1 MQQPSS
7 LWSRLAPPVVRNLI
21 VINLIIWIASIVL
34 LRRGIDL
41 NDLLGLHYFTADKFR
56 LFQLVSYTFLHDT
69 SSLEHVLSN
78 MFAVWMFGSAIE
90 QVWGSRR
97 FIFFYILCGIS
108 AGLTQE
114 LSWMYELRGIEGY
127 QMVDI
132 GTELLST
139 RAFLD
144 LLITVGASGSVFGL
158 LLAYGMLFPNSYVFV
173 GFFIPLKAKYFV
185 LIYGALELYLGTH
198 NTGGSVAHFA
208 HLGGMIGGLIL
219 ILLWRKRGEI
229 SRQSFN

>member
-21 VINLIIWIASIVL
+21 VINLIIWVASIVL

-41 NDLLGLHYFTADKFR
+41 NDLLGLHYFAADKFR
-56 LFQLVSYTFLHDT
+56 LFQLVSYIFLHST

-97 FIFFYILCGIS
+97 FILFYMLCGIS

-114 LSWMYELRGIEGY
+114 LFWMYELSGIEGY

-132 GTELLST
+132 GTEILST

-185 LIYGALELYLGTH
+185 LIYGALELYAGTH
-198 NTGGSVAHFA
+198 NTGGSIAHFA

-219 ILLWRKRGEI
+219 ILLWRKKGEI